1 MFARKIHE
9 TLSKLAGWFHFSASC
24 YIFRK
29 IFSLGFK
36 MGFAF
41 IREGDTT
48 THGGWVLA
56 GTSTFIAYGKAIALL
71 GDMVSCPRCDGI
83 FPIVRVKQRNME
95 LGERPVAT
103 EGDKTACGAT
113 LIASQGTATVMPTA
127 GAFSGA
133 SASSVGGGVIPLPV
147 GSIRGG
153 LQRGRF
159 QAVDD
164 DTGRPIPNHLYTVTE
179 SGGQIISGRTDE
191 NGYTDWVESNGS
203 ATLTFDSNR
212 SKTA

>member
-36 MGFAF
+36 VGFAF

-48 THGGWVLA
+48 THGGRVLA

-133 SASSVGGGVIPLPV
+133 SASSVGGGVIPL
-147 GSIRGG
+147 R
-153 LQRGRF
+153 LTAR
-159 QAVDD
+159 AV
-164 DTGRPIPNHLYTVTE
+164 
-179 SGGQIISGRTDE
+179 SSGRRRHRSSHSESSVHRNREWRTDHIR
-191 NGYTDWVESNGS
+191 
-203 ATLTFDSNR
+203 SNR
-212 SKTA
+212 

>member
-48 THGGWVLA
+48 THGGRVLA
-56 GTSTFIAYGKAIALL
+56 GTSTFIAYGKVIALL

-133 SASSVGGGVIPLPV
+133 SAPSVGGGLYRCLLARSEAAYSEGGFKRSTTTPV
-147 GSIRGG
+147 VPFR
-153 LQRGRF
+153 
-159 QAVDD
+159 
-164 DTGRPIPNHLYTVTE
+164 
-179 SGGQIISGRTDE
+179 IICTP
-191 NGYTDWVESNGS
+191 
-203 ATLTFDSNR
+203 
-212 SKTA
+212 

>member
-1 MFARKIHE
+1 M
-9 TLSKLAGWFHFSASC
+9 
-24 YIFRK
+24 
-29 IFSLGFK
+29 
-36 MGFAF
+36 
-41 IREGDTT
+41 
-48 THGGWVLA
+48 LA

-133 SASSVGGGVIPLPV
+133 SAPSVGGGVIPLPV

-164 DTGRPIPNHLYTVTE
+164 DTGRPIPNHLYTVTG

-191 NGYTDWVESNGS
+191 NGYTDWAESNGS